1 MRHFLW
7 VVCLAVGCTTSD
19 GNGDGTCPL
28 AMATADTGMLTA
40 AKAQM
45 CNVNGSGGTV
55 HWYKLSAA
63 LPGSMSYVQVELWD
77 NIGAFGG
84 VAVHTGSFPI
94 DTDPATCG
102 VCVRGLGNKGA
113 AGAKEYVA
121 TSGTVH
127 VTAVGSDGQPFSA
140 TLSNIAFAEVDAAH
154 HVVAD
159 GCTATL
165 AAARVDGTV
174 MKVGGTGGGGGGGN
188 GSGQCA
194 TTVGD

>member
-1 MRHFLW
+1 
-7 VVCLAVGCTTSD
+7 
-19 GNGDGTCPL
+19 
-28 AMATADTGMLTA
+28 MATVDTGMLAA

-45 CNVNGSGGTV
+45 CNVNGSMGMV

-77 NIGAFGG
+77 KTGAFGSA
-84 VAVHTGSFPI
+84 AVHTGSFAI
-94 DTDPATCG
+94 DTNPASCG

-113 AGAKEYVA
+113 SGAKEYFA
-121 TSGTVH
+121 TSGMVS
-127 VTAVGSDGQPFSA
+127 VTAVGGDGQPFSA

-154 HVVAD
+154 NVVAT

-165 AAARVDGTV
+165 AAARIDGTV
-174 MKVGGTGGGGGGGN
+174 MQVGGTGGGGGGGN